1 MLSFLRELP
10 KTERIQAGRTLDL
23 LEWQG
28 TALRMPFSRSI
39 TSQDSL
45 FELRINGENNI
56 YRIFYFHFTGKKFVL
71 LHAFIKKTQKTP
83 DKEIKIAVTRLKDYK
98 NQQPQEKR

>member
-39 TSQDSL
+39 TGQDSL